1 MIKIQTALGQYTTKL
16 PLIKY
21 CIYKNFCG
29 VKFCVIKITL
39 LFHNIQGV
47 KSSRIVV
54 WYCVHAIVYIKGHT
68 NVASIRCLS
77 CQGYV
82 SRLLLK
88 EKYYNEISNQH
99 DPFIMGIL
107 KDGLYPS
114 RITIMLLLDHSTA
127 LV

>member
-21 CIYKNFCG
+21 CICKNFCG
-29 VKFCVIKITL
+29 VKFCVIKIIL

-47 KSSRIVV
+47 KFSRIVV
-54 WYCVHAIVYIKGHT
+54 NWYCIHAIVYIKRRTHG
-68 NVASIRCLS
+68 ASICCLS
-77 CQGYV
+77 CQGHYV

-88 EKYYNEISNQH
+88 EKYYYNEISNQH

-114 RITIMLLLDHSTA
+114 RIAIMLL
-127 LV
+127 